1 MLKTALNYSHE
12 LLEEI
17 VEAGDLVVDGT
28 VGNGFDTLFLSKLVG
43 NTGKVLGFDV
53 QEQALTTTREKLLAA
68 DLSTPVVLHHKGHES
83 LTTLLSEQDKVKA
96 AIFNLGYLPKS
107 DKRIITKSD
116 TTLLALQALLT
127 HLVPKGRV
135 IIVIYYGH
143 EGGLEEKTAVLN
155 YVKAIPQA
163 DFNVLSYQF
172 VNQKNN
178 PPILIAIEK
187 KAKKHAP

>member
-17 VEAGDLVVDGT
+17 IQPGDLVVDGT
-28 VGNGFDTLFLSKLVG
+28 VGNGFDTLFLAKLVG
-43 NTGKVLGFDV
+43 PSGKVIGFDV
-53 QEQALTTTREKLLAA
+53 QKQAINTTTEKLSAQEL
-68 DLSTPVVLHHKGHES
+68 LPIVELHHQGHEALGTM
-83 LTTLLSEQDKVKA
+83 LTEQDNIKA
-96 AIFNLGYLPKS
+96 AIFNLGYLPNS
-107 DKRIITKSD
+107 DKSIITKSD
-116 TTLLALQALLT
+116 TTLTALQALLT
-127 HLVPKGRV
+127 HLTPKGRI

-143 EGGLEEKTAVLN
+143 AGGLAEKEAVLD
-155 YVKAIPQA
+155 YVKEVPQA

-172 VNQKNN
+172 INQKNN